1 MAEIKR
7 KSAKKKS
14 TGAFIRDSFM
24 TGVSYMIPVIVG
36 GCVLQAIAKLLGGY
50 NIGAEMANIDSFAKV
65 IYLIGSSLWSFTVPV
80 IAAFTAYAMADKPG
94 LAPGF
99 AVGAIANTINAG
111 YLGGILGG
119 FLVGYFVMA
128 IKKVNVPKDFQ
139 GIMSIIVIPV
149 VSTLVCGMLMYYV
162 IGRPIAWFM
171 SVLQAWL
178 ISLSSASRFLL
189 GAVIGAGMCVDY
201 GGPIGKSV
209 SAFTNGLN
217 AEGLFVPT
225 SAKMCSG
232 MTAPLGIAIAT
243 FLGGKKKFSDDDREN
258 AKSAL
263 YLSCCYIEEACIPFL
278 IKDPVRVILS
288 TAIGGAL
295 TGGLCLMLSL
305 ESPAIHGGVFAIPL
319 TSNPLL
325 FIGLW
330 FLGSVVTGIIYATIK
345 KPLLVEEQES

>member
-36 GCVLQAIAKLLGGY
+36 GGVLQAIAKLLGGY

-128 IKKVNVPKDFQ
+128 IKKVNVPK
-139 GIMSIIVIPV
+139 IS
-149 VSTLVCGMLMYYV
+149 
-162 IGRPIAWFM
+162 R
-171 SVLQAWL
+171 VLCPSWL
-178 ISLSSASRFLL
+178 FL
-189 GAVIGAGMCVDY
+189 
-201 GGPIGKSV
+201 
-209 SAFTNGLN
+209 
-217 AEGLFVPT
+217 
-225 SAKMCSG
+225 
-232 MTAPLGIAIAT
+232 
-243 FLGGKKKFSDDDREN
+243 
-258 AKSAL
+258 
-263 YLSCCYIEEACIPFL
+263 
-278 IKDPVRVILS
+278 
-288 TAIGGAL
+288 
-295 TGGLCLMLSL
+295 
-305 ESPAIHGGVFAIPL
+305 
-319 TSNPLL
+319 
-325 FIGLW
+325 
-330 FLGSVVTGIIYATIK
+330 
-345 KPLLVEEQES
+345 

>member
-36 GCVLQAIAKLLGGY
+36 GGVLQAIAKLLGGY

-94 LAPGF
+94 LAPVF

-139 GIMSIIVIPV
+139 GIMSIMVIPV

-305 ESPAIHGGVFAIPL
+305 ESPALHGGVFAIPL